1 MTQHPA
7 VNMWL
12 TGDLHNVLRGLAAG
26 AVGFPDGEY
35 ARGYQAALV
44 AVGLAV
50 GMESSQTSK
59 TTDCEPVRRGPSGT
73 AFEGIENVPWAIG
86 AFARMGR

>member
-1 MTQHPA
+1 MNHHPA

-12 TGDLHNVLRGLAAG
+12 TGDLHNMLRGLAAG
-26 AVGFPDGEY
+26 AAAIPPGEY

-50 GMESSQTSK
+50 GMDRDDRQA
-59 TTDCEPVRRGPSGT
+59 DRGTIRTPIV
-73 AFEGIENVPWAIG
+73 FEGVEDVPYAIS
-86 AFARMGR
+86 AFARLGG